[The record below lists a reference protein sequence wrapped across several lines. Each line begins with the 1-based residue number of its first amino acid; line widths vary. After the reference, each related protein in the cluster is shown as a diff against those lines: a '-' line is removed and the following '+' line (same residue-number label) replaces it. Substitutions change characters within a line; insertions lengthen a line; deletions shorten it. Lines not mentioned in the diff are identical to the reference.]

1 VQTSKEE
8 INMAAKTLEVRS
20 GNAPQP
26 AKKSV
31 GSNSAPNAVTK
42 AAMKEAEAL
51 KRSHRARFATA
62 QDLFDLHRR

>member
-1 VQTSKEE
+1 
-8 INMAAKTLEVRS
+8 MAAKLEVKS

-31 GSNSAPNAVTK
+31 GGNSAPNAVTK
-42 AAMKEAEAL
+42 AAMKEAEVL

-62 QDLFDLHRR
+62 KDLFDDLEKKRG